1 MLPWPSSMC
10 ERMNH
15 WNFSS
20 SGGLADED
28 AFGNGVNITNFC
40 DSGAVVF
47 NNTVVDLIKSAQV
60 SLSISTIYAAFFPG
74 SLFNQVAGQ
83 AVGGYTHGCYTF
95 RKLVSIAT
103 DQINLRV
110 KHLVNTNEG
119 GAHNIP
125 VCVLEG
131 QLQIIESVQMKLQNV
146 CYVVAAFF
154 GEPGNGK

>member
-28 AFGNGVNITNFC
+28 VFGNGVNITNFC

-83 AVGGYTHGCYTF
+83 AVGGLHPWLLYVPQARQHSHGP
-95 RKLVSIAT
+95 
-103 DQINLRV
+103 DQ
-110 KHLVNTNEG
+110 
-119 GAHNIP
+119 P
-125 VCVLEG
+125 EG
-131 QLQIIESVQMKLQNV
+131 QASREHQ
-146 CYVVAAFF
+146 
-154 GEPGNGK
+154 